1 MNRIPSC
8 KECNMKIKPI
18 VLLGIAL
25 ALGTLAD
32 APFAIETAAAQEAA
46 RTVMSGLNG
55 PMGVL
60 VTADGSVWVID
71 MGVGGDEKVSLPN
84 PMTGEMAEYGFGE
97 TAQIVRLDSDGTQS
111 TVAKLPSLYVGPG
124 DGAGGAR
131 LAVLDGTVYATI
143 GALSADPLPMMASVV
158 RIEDG
163 RAVELTNAWAF
174 ESSQNPDGLHLESN
188 PYAIAVGPHRGLWV
202 TDAAGN
208 ALLKIDPATGQIE
221 VAAVFKGVPSPIPH
235 PSRGGAM
242 ETDPVPTGV
251 AFDEDGNTYVSLLP
265 GFPFV
270 PGSGKV
276 VRVAS
281 DGEVTDYATG
291 LTMLTDLRAGPDG
304 YLYAVSI
311 GRFTEQGPVP
321 NTGAVIRVREGTDSE
336 EVLSGL
342 LFPTSVDFNSAGD
355 AYVTINGIG
364 EPGTGQVV
372 VYEGLAPK
380 SDTGH

>member
-1 MNRIPSC
+1 M
-8 KECNMKIKPI
+8 MIKPI
-18 VLLGIAL
+18 ALLSIAL

-55 PMGVL
+55 PQGVL

-71 MGVGGDEKVSLPN
+71 MGVGGDEKVRLPN
-84 PMTGEMAEYGFGE
+84 PMTGEMADYQFGE

-111 TVAKLPSLYVGPG
+111 AVAKLPSLYVGPG

-163 RAVELTNAWAF
+163 RAVELTNTWAF
-174 ESSQNPDGLHLESN
+174 ESSHNPDGLHLESN
-188 PYAIAVGPHRGLWV
+188 PYALAVGPHRSLWV

-221 VAAVFKGVPSPIPH
+221 VAAVFKGVPSHIPH

-291 LTMLTDLRAGPDG
+291 LTMLTDLRTGPDG

-321 NTGAVIRVREGTDSE
+321 NTGAVIRVREGTASE

-342 LFPTSVDFNSAGD
+342 SFPTSIDFSASGD

-372 VYEGLAPK
+372 MYQGLAPR
-380 SDTGH
+380 SDSGQ